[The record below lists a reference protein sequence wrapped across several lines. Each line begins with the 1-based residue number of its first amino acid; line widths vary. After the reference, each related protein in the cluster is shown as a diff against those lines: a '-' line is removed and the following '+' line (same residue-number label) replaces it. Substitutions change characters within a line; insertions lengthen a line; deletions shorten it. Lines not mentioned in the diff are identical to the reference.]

1 MPCLS
6 FKLAKNG
13 SGQTW
18 WGQAEPWPEGTLS
31 PWPLELTPAEPFQI
45 TARL

>member
-6 FKLAKNG
+6 FKLAKND

-31 PWPLELTPAEPFQI
+31 PWPLELTPAKLFQI